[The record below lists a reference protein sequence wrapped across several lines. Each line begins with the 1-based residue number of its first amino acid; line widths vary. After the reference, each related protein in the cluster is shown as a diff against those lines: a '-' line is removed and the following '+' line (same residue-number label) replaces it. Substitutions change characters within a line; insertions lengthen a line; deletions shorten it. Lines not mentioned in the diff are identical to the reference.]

1 MSSHRRVSAI
11 RPGPRR
17 VPSGPRAFRGRA
29 PRRAPV
35 PLTGPTRLPEGNGLD
50 PLAIGIVLRVILVVA
65 AAVRIVA
72 AIRLSSHIDEPASVL
87 AIRMVAERGVPVFP
101 SGVLYLQGATLSYLL
116 APLVWLG
123 QGDLDH
129 LTVLRLGS
137 VLAGTLAVL
146 LTYRLGRSVSGRP
159 WLALL
164 AATLVTLDPIS
175 VQWSAHVRMYAPLQA
190 LTLAVVWLFV
200 EEISA
205 PPGRPR
211 ARGQRRLLWMVLA
224 FWAAIFTQ
232 IGAALIWPPM
242 VLVAMLARDR
252 PRERT
257 TDRWPW
263 RLLPRRDLTL
273 ALACCL
279 LAPITL
285 TAINGIWSGGEATA
299 VEQGVHRPSFVGD
312 YLLSGRRIVDPELT
326 AWTALFARG
335 AFAGLIPMVI
345 AVLSGLL
352 VGRYLLVT
360 TSRPVMSRQA
370 RAVGALLA
378 FYWGAIVVVAALTF
392 EPQSRYLV
400 HIQPLGFVLATTA
413 VGLLPWVPSPRR
425 FPVHW
430 QHRLP
435 GLAGI
440 VIALL
445 LLVQVSTGTASR
457 LRQPVVDAD
466 YIAALRYVAARRAPD
481 EQVATALPPAATLLL
496 GGRAGLHFLAGPTD
510 SPRVARYTRTTSEG
524 RRIDFW
530 AGAGAIVS
538 TDQLCEFLIGTPTAW
553 IVVDTP
559 RLRATWAYAGPFAD
573 VITGSTVEVAHL
585 RGQVLVLRP
594 RPPSSWS
601 HDAASACSG
610 GAGGEPG
617 QRVRSMSSG

>member
-1 MSSHRRVSAI
+1 VSSHRRVSAI
-11 RPGPRR
+11 RPSPPRR
-17 VPSGPRAFRGRA
+17 RAGLRAFRDGTSHRTSA
-29 PRRAPV
+29 PLLR
-35 PLTGPTRLPEGNGLD
+35 LSLLPEWNALD
-50 PLAIGIVLRVILVVA
+50 PLIVGIALRVILVVA
-65 AAVRIVA
+65 AVVRVVA

-87 AIRMVAERGVPVFP
+87 AIRMVAERGVPIFP

-137 VLAGTLAVL
+137 VTAGTVAVL
-146 LTYRLGRSVSGRP
+146 LTYRLGRTVSGRP

-164 AATLVTLDPIS
+164 AAAVLALDPIS

-200 EEISA
+200 DEISA
-205 PPGRPR
+205 PPGTPLATSR
-211 ARGQRRLLWMVLA
+211 RRLLWMVLA
-224 FWAAIFTQ
+224 FWAATFTQ

-242 VLVAMLARDR
+242 VLVVILAHDR
-252 PRERT
+252 SPEQQAA
-257 TDRWPW
+257 RWPW
-263 RLLPRRDLTL
+263 RMLPRWDHTVAL
-273 ALACCL
+273 ALCL

-285 TAINGIWSGGEATA
+285 TAINGLWGGGEATT

-312 YLLSGRRIVDPELT
+312 YLLSARRILDPEPT

-335 AFAGLIPMVI
+335 AFAGLIPILI

-352 VGRYLLVT
+352 AGQYLFNST
-360 TSRPVMSRQA
+360 PRQVVSPRD
-370 RAVGALLA
+370 RAIGTVLA
-378 FYWGAIVVVAALTF
+378 FYWGAIVLVASLTF

-400 HIQPLGFVLATTA
+400 HVQPLGFVLATTA
-413 VGLLPWVPSPRR
+413 VGLLLRARSSRR
-425 FPVHW
+425 FSSDW
-430 QHRLP
+430 RNRLP
-435 GLAGI
+435 ALVGI
-440 VIALL
+440 GVSLL
-445 LLVQVSTGTASR
+445 LLVQAGTGTVSR

-466 YIAALRYVAARRAPD
+466 YIAALRYVAAHREPD
-481 EQVATALPPAATLLL
+481 QQVATALPPAATLLL
-496 GGRAGLHFLAGPTD
+496 GGRDGLHFLAGPTD
-510 SPRVARYTRTTSEG
+510 SPRVARYTRTTTDG

-530 AGAGAIVS
+530 AGAAAIVS
-538 TDQLCEFLIGTPTAW
+538 TNQLCEFLIGTPTAW

-573 VITGSTVEVAHL
+573 VLTGGTAEVARF

-601 HDAASACSG
+601 HGAASAC
-610 GAGGEPG
+610 GGESGQEPG
-617 QRVRSMSSG
+617 ARVQSTS